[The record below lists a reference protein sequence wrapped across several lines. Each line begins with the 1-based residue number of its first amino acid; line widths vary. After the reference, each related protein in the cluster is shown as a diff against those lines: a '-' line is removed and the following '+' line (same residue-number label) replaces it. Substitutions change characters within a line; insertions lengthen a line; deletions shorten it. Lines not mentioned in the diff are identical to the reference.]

1 MPNAANSVAE
11 QQTGGSDRA
20 VMRARFHSGCG
31 GIWPASLSVTFLA
44 AALSGCGTSPQLDRD
59 GGPAKD
65 IDVSEISDAIPRV
78 EPRSRYGNP
87 PSYVVNGKRYYVMES
102 SHGYVERGIASWY
115 GTKFHGRRT
124 SSGEPYDM
132 YAMTA
137 AHKTLPL
144 PAYARVTNL
153 RNGQSAV
160 VKIND
165 RGPFHE
171 NRVIDLS
178 YAAAKK
184 LGIAGVGTG
193 LVEVEVIKPGEPQ
206 PDSSLASTPQRPAQE
221 PELYLQVGAFTSES
235 NAQRLSKRLQEMQLT
250 AVSVTPAYRDKQRIF
265 RVRIGPVE
273 SVEQADHLS
282 EVLVQRGIEHPH
294 VVID

>member
-1 MPNAANSVAE
+1 
-11 QQTGGSDRA
+11 
-20 VMRARFHSGCG
+20 
-31 GIWPASLSVTFLA
+31 LLA
-44 AALSGCGTSPQLDRD
+44 AALSACGTSPPLERD
-59 GGPAKD
+59 GGPDRD
-65 IDVSEISDAIPRV
+65 IDVSQLADAIPRA

-87 PSYVVNGKRYYVMES
+87 PSYVVNGKRYRVLES

-153 RNGQSAV
+153 RNGRSAV

-184 LGIAGVGTG
+184 LGIAAVGTG
-193 LVEVEVIKPGEPQ
+193 LVEVAVI
-206 PDSSLASTPQRPAQE
+206 E
-221 PELYLQVGAFTSES
+221 PEQAEAPALPPAKTPPPPAPDLGLYLQVGAFTSAS
-235 NAQRLSKRLQEMQLT
+235 NAERLSKRLQALQLT
-250 AVSVTPAYRDKQRIF
+250 SVSVTPAYRDKQRIY

-282 EVLVQRGIEHPH
+282 EVLVKHGMEYPH

>member
-1 MPNAANSVAE
+1 MPDTANSVGE
-11 QQTGGSDRA
+11 QRAGHSDRP
-20 VMRARFHSGCG
+20 VTRPRLPGGCNG
-31 GIWPASLSVTFLA
+31 TWPVALCVTFLA
-44 AALSGCGTSPQLDRD
+44 AALSACGTSPQLDRD
-59 GGPAKD
+59 GGPDQD
-65 IDVSEISDAIPRV
+65 IDVSGIADAVPRV
-78 EPRSRYGNP
+78 EPPSRYGNP
-87 PSYVVNGKRYYVMES
+87 ASYVVNGKRYHVLKS

-124 SSGEPYDM
+124 SSGESYDM

-153 RNGQSAV
+153 RNGRSAV

-193 LVEVEVIKPGEPQ
+193 LVEVAVIEPGQPQ
-206 PDSSLASTPQRPAQE
+206 PPVSSSANTPPAQE
-221 PELYLQVGAFTSES
+221 PDLYLQVGAFTSET
-235 NAQRLSKRLQEMQLT
+235 NARRLSERLREMRLT
-250 AVSVTPAYRDKQRIF
+250 AVTVTPAYREKQRIY

-282 EVLVQRGIEHPH
+282 EVLVQRGMEHPH